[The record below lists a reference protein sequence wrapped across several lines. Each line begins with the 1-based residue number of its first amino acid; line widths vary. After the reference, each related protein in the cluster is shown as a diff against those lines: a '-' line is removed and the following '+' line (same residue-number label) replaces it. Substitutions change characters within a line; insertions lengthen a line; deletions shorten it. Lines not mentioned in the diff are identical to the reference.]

1 MTSVRTRLALGLA
14 GAVSVLAVLGGVV
27 GLRSA
32 GWAAGAAADL
42 AVFGLYGWALAR
54 SGATAPRPAD
64 YVTLARAALVG
75 GVAALVADAF
85 AGQPHLGPLV
95 GLAAVALALD
105 AVDGQ
110 VARRTRTASALGA
123 RFDMEVDALLILLL
137 SAYVARSL
145 GGWVLLIGLARYLLL
160 AAGSLWPWLRRPTP
174 PRYWAKVV
182 AATQGV
188 TLTVV
193 ASGLL
198 PHVVAVL
205 VMTAALG
212 LLAESFLNQVAVLAG
227 LRERV
232 AMSRILSVAAVVLV
246 WAALALPDQLTRL
259 SVSTFV
265 PVPAEGLVL
274 AAAALL
280 LPAGPRRALSTTAG
294 GLLGVLVLLKLLDM
308 GYYSQLDRAFNPVI
322 EWSSLGPAVGVLRDS
337 VGSVW
342 AYLAVGVA
350 VLLAIAVVGLL
361 AWAALRVSRVSAGH
375 RRLSAMVVGA
385 LALVWTAG
393 AVLGL
398 DVAPQTAVASGT
410 TTQFAATEVR
420 NIAAAARDRRE
431 FPDQL
436 RAADSYAE
444 RPAGDLL
451 AGLKGK
457 DVIVAF
463 VESYGQRAVQDS
475 AYAPGVVSVL
485 DAGTRQLTAAG
496 FSARSAFLTSPTFG
510 GLSWLAHS
518 TLQSGLWIDNQ
529 QRYGQL
535 VDSSRFTLSDA
546 FKKAGWR
553 TVSVAPADDGPWPE
567 GTSFYH
573 FDQLYNATNVG
584 YEGPRFSYA
593 TMPDQFSLKA
603 FRDREL
609 TPGHAP
615 VMAELDLVSSHYP
628 WTPLPRILPWDSI
641 GDGSIYDPMPAQGPS
656 VPSLYTNYDNV
667 RTAYGRSIQYSVQS
681 LVSFVQNAHDPNLV
695 LILLGD
701 HQPAPKVS
709 GVGATHEVPI
719 SIVAHDPT
727 VFDKIAGWSWEPG
740 LHPSRQAPV
749 WPMDTFRN
757 RLLDAYQ
764 GTGPSTISAARQQA
778 PG

>member
-1 MTSVRTRLALGLA
+1 MRLLPGVAGPLRTRPADLVTLVRAL
-14 GAVSVLAVLGGVV
+14 
-27 GLRSA
+27 
-32 GWAAGAAADL
+32 L
-42 AVFGLYGWALAR
+42 AVFVAGLVVA
-54 SGATAPRPAD
+54 
-64 YVTLARAALVG
+64 AALGRDHVRLL
-75 GVAALVADAF
+75 VTIAAIALV
-85 AGQPHLGPLV
+85 
-95 GLAAVALALD
+95 LD

-110 VARRTRTASALGA
+110 VARRTRTASQFGA
-123 RFDMEVDALLILLL
+123 RFDMEVDALLILVL

-145 GGWVLLIGLARYLLL
+145 GAWVLLIGLARYLLL
-160 AAGSLWPWLRRPTP
+160 AAGSIWPWLRQPTP

-182 AATQGV
+182 AATQGI

-193 ASGLL
+193 AADVL
-198 PHVVAVL
+198 PHLVAVL
-205 VMTAALG
+205 VVVVALG
-212 LLAESFLNQVAVLAG
+212 LLAESFLHQVAVLAG

-232 AMSRILSVAAVVLV
+232 VVSRVLSVVAVVLV

-259 SVSTFV
+259 SFGTFV
-265 PVPAEGLVL
+265 QVPAEGLVL

-280 LPAGPRRALSTTAG
+280 LPAGPRRVLAVVAG

-308 GYYSQLDRAFNPVI
+308 GYYSQLDRAFNPVV

-350 VLLAIAVVGLL
+350 ILLAISVVGLL
-361 AWAALRVSRVSAGH
+361 AWAAARVSRVSAGH

-385 LALVWTAG
+385 LAVVWTAG

-485 DAGTRQLTAAG
+485 NAGTRQLAAAG
-496 FSARSAFLTSPTFG
+496 FTARSAFLTSPTFG

-535 VDSSRFTLSDA
+535 VDSKRFTLSDA

-584 YEGPRFSYA
+584 YKGPRFSYA

-628 WTPLPRILPWDSI
+628 WTPLPRIFPWDSI
-641 GDGSIYDPMPAQGPS
+641 GDGSIYNPMPAQGPS

-667 RTAYGRSIQYSVQS
+667 RTAYGKSIQYSIQS

-709 GVGATHEVPI
+709 GVGATHDVPI
-719 SIVAHDPT
+719 SIVAHDPA
-727 VFDKIAGWSWEPG
+727 VLDRIADWSWEPG
-740 LHPSRQAPV
+740 LHPSPQAPV
-749 WPMDTFRN
+749 WLMDTFRN

-764 GTGPSTISAARQQA
+764 GGALQTMAVAAH
-778 PG
+778 G